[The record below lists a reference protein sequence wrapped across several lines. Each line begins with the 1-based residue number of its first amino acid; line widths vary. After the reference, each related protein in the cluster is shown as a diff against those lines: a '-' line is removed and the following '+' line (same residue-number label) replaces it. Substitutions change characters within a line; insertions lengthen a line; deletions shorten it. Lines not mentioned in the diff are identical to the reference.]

1 MTPKSV
7 KSAKKEEPL
16 SGWRILTTRAS
27 KQSGGLAAPLQ
38 EMGAEVVEIPTI
50 EIKPPSSYKALDA
63 ALKNIRKYDWL
74 VLTSVNGVEALF
86 SRLKKL
92 RIAPTKLGHLEV
104 AAIGPATQRAIEEQG
119 LKVAVTPDRY
129 VAEAVVEASRTRRKG
144 SACYW
149 SGQKW
154 PAMFCR
160 IELRKSGA
168 KVDVAEAYETHV
180 PKGAKAKLNRLF
192 SNDSSRPDIVTFTSS
207 STATNFLALLEKDH
221 WHGLREI
228 WLASI
233 GPVTS
238 DTLRQAGF
246 KPNIEALEYTME
258 GLALGDCQTCAD
270 DSSQRV
276 ILFTAKD
283 AKSAKEDLL
292 KINLCVLCVLCGK
305 NRSAGFTDHSI
316 LQPHFAGSAYF
327 FRNSAMRVNAS
338 IWFSILAKPWPSFS

>member
-1 MTPKSV
+1 MIANKSTTGTKKTAV
-7 KSAKKEEPL
+7 SPTKAATRVIKEEPL

-27 KQSGGLAAPLQ
+27 KQSGGLAAPLR
-38 EMGAEVVEIPTI
+38 EMGAEVIEIPTI

-63 ALKNIRKYDWL
+63 ALKNIAKYNWL
-74 VLTSVNGVEALF
+74 ILTSVNGVEALF

-92 RIAPTKLGHLEV
+92 RIAPEKLAHLQV
-104 AAIGPATQRAIEEQG
+104 AAIGPATQREIENGG

-129 VAEAVVEASRTRRKG
+129 VAEAVVEALTGKTEGKRVLLVRAKVARDVL
-144 SACYW
+144 
-149 SGQKW
+149 
-154 PAMFCR
+154 P

-180 PKGAKAKLNRLF
+180 PKGSKAKLNRLF
-192 SNDSSRPDIVTFTSS
+192 SNDTSRPDIVTFTSS
-207 STATNFLALLEKDH
+207 STATNFLSLLEKDH

-258 GLALGDCQTCAD
+258 GLALA
-270 DSSQRV
+270 
-276 ILFTAKD
+276 IAKH
-283 AKSAKEDLL
+283 
-292 KINLCVLCVLCGK
+292 VLTTH
-305 NRSAGFTDHSI
+305 RDE
-316 LQPHFAGSAYF
+316 
-327 FRNSAMRVNAS
+327 
-338 IWFSILAKPWPSFS
+338 